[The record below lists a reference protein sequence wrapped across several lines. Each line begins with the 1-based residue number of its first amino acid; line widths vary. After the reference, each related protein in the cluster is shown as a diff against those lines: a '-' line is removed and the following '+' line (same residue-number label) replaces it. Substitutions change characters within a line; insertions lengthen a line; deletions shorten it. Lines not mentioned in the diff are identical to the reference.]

1 MANKKSNVQSASAED
16 VKSNEE
22 VELTEAEKN
31 ALEVEE
37 AAAQGKEASDQKYK
51 LADPNTSYQEPEFT
65 LVADQEKPLPDSP
78 SNDLIARIQSGFIKK
93 A

>member
-22 VELTEAEKN
+22 VELTEAEKT

-65 LVADQEKPLPDSP
+65 LAADQEKPLPADP
-78 SNDLIARIQSGFIKK
+78 SNELIARIQSGFIKK